1 MQRSLQTWD
10 GEVTVAYL
18 PFLLNPDIPPEG
30 YDFRA
35 YMQAKGGGDVPLEQ
49 FFEGPRQ
56 MGAAVGLTFNF
67 DKITRAP
74 NSLLAHCLIALTPAE
89 KQDALVEDLY
99 AAYFEHG
106 QDFGDEAVL
115 LELAANHGLN
125 GDQLQN
131 ELRSAALREQVQAEV
146 QQAYQLGVTGVPFY
160 VINQKYAFNGAQ
172 PPEAIINIFQQIQ
185 QKEGDL
191 LV

>member
-1 MQRSLQTWD
+1 
-10 GEVTVAYL
+10 
-18 PFLLNPDIPPEG
+18 
-30 YDFRA
+30 
-35 YMQAKGGGDVPLEQ
+35 
-49 FFEGPRQ
+49 

-67 DKITRAP
+67 EQITRAP
-74 NSLLAHCLIALTPAE
+74 NSLLAHCLIALTPQE
-89 KQDALVEDLY
+89 KQEALIEDLY

-115 LELAANHGLN
+115 LELAANYGLN
-125 GDQLQN
+125 GEQLQT

-160 VINQKYAFNGAQ
+160 VINQKYAFSGAQ
-172 PPEAIINIFQQIQ
+172 PPEAIINLFQQIQ

>member
-1 MQRSLQTWD
+1 M
-10 GEVTVAYL
+10 TVAYR
-18 PFLLNPDIPPEG
+18 PFLLNPDIPSEG
-30 YDFRA
+30 YDFRK
-35 YMQAKGGGDVPLEQ
+35 YMQAKGGGNVPLEQ

-74 NSLLAHCLIALTPAE
+74 NALLAHCLIALTPEE
-89 KQDALVEDLY
+89 KQAALVEDLY

-106 QDFGDEAVL
+106 QDFSDEVVL
-115 LELAANHGLN
+115 LQIAARHGLN
-125 GDQLQN
+125 GDQLQT
-131 ELRSAALREQVQAEV
+131 ELRSSALRQQVQAEV

-160 VINQKYAFNGAQ
+160 VINQKYAFSGAQ
-172 PPEAIINIFQQIQ
+172 PPEAMINIFQQIQ